1 MRFYFKNLFLL
12 YKKYSNHSAWATS
25 KARNQVIPGCK
36 SMNTEVATTGG
47 RLPLK
52 ESGRTVFV
60 PLDEVECLE
69 AAGNYVRVHA
79 GREQYRVR
87 ETLTT
92 FATRLPG
99 RDFVRIHRSII
110 VNRNR
115 IQELRRSFSGKY
127 LVTLISGKQVTLS
140 RSHRQYLSTL
150 KDPF

>member
-1 MRFYFKNLFLL
+1 M
-12 YKKYSNHSAWATS
+12 
-25 KARNQVIPGCK
+25 
-36 SMNTEVATTGG
+36 TGG

-52 ESGRTVFV
+52 ESRRTVFV
-60 PLDEVECLE
+60 PLDEVECLV

-99 RDFVRIHRSII
+99 DFVRIHRSII

-140 RSHRQYLSTL
+140 RSRRQYLSTL
-150 KDPF
+150 TEPC

>member
-1 MRFYFKNLFLL
+1 
-12 YKKYSNHSAWATS
+12 
-25 KARNQVIPGCK
+25 
-36 SMNTEVATTGG
+36 MNTEAATAATTGG

-150 KDPF
+150 REP